1 MQIVEAEGQTRQSLL
16 EAEVEVEVALSV
28 YVAPLRVS
36 FSPLEALD
44 AEEGPW
50 EVVVLFPYDDLVDVV
65 VVGQI
70 PILVVV
76 VGQIPILVVVVGQFP
91 ILVEEAGRLDPVPT
105 ATERR
110 QHEMDQGARE
120 LLMLTCLVDVEA
132 ACPLAYFATETARGF
147 AGMVAV
153 WVQPLGTV

>member
-1 MQIVEAEGQTRQSLL
+1 ML
-16 EAEVEVEVALSV
+16 
-28 YVAPLRVS
+28 
-36 FSPLEALD
+36 PLETD
-44 AEEGPW
+44 YAEEGPW
-50 EVVVLFPYDDLVDVV
+50 EVVGQIPILVVVV

-76 VGQIPILVVVVGQFP
+76 VGQLP

-110 QHEMDQGARE
+110 QHEMDQGAGE

-132 ACPLAYFATETARGF
+132 ACPLAYFATEIARGL

>member
-1 MQIVEAEGQTRQSLL
+1 VQIVEAEGQTRQSLL
-16 EAEVEVEVALSV
+16 EAEVEVEVEVALSV

-50 EVVVLFPYDDLVDVV
+50 EVVVLFPYDDPVDV
-65 VVGQI
+65 
-70 PILVVV
+70 VVV